1 MLAKLQHHLHALL
14 LALGLVAPQAQP
26 LRIDPAEQERLR
38 REACRR
44 RR

>member
-14 LALGLVAPQAQP
+14 LAFGWGAPRAQP

-38 REACRR
+38 REARQRR
-44 RR
+44 

>member
-14 LALGLVAPQAQP
+14 LAFGWGASQAQS

-38 REACRR
+38 REARQRR
-44 RR
+44 

>member
-1 MLAKLQHHLHALL
+1 MFATLQHHLHALL

-26 LRIDPAEQERLR
+26 LRIGQVEQDRLR
-38 REACRR
+38 REARR